1 LLSVAGRLS
10 GYTCTTE
17 VLAASRLTSHRTM
30 PSAVFATC
38 KEGVNDAWSTTVIQV
53 LDYYRYGSTRINQ
66 TIGGFNEGKQF
77 IAQYTDPETNFSYLR
92 AR

>member
-1 LLSVAGRLS
+1 MVPDPIAADHLNGTNVVTNAS
-10 GYTCTTE
+10 G
-17 VLAASRLTSHRTM
+17 
-30 PSAVFATC
+30 
-38 KEGVNDAWSTTVIQV
+38 TVIQV
-53 LDYYRYGSTRINQ
+53 LDYYPYGSTRINQ